1 MGQRNAYAR
10 QVVLVV
16 EDDPLLRMMAVDLVE
31 DAGFDAVEACGAD
44 QAIEIMESRDDIDV
58 LFTDVDMPGCMN
70 GVGLANWARAGNRP
84 LGIVVT
90 SGHHNPSN
98 ESLPVRSV
106 FFPKPYDFQK
116 VVDTLKLM
124 TV

>member
-1 MGQRNAYAR
+1 MGKRNAYAK

-31 DAGFDAVEACGAD
+31 DAGFDAIEASGAD
-44 QAIEIMESRDDIDV
+44 EAMEIMESRSDIDV
-58 LFTDVDMPGCMN
+58 LFTDVDMPGSMN
-70 GVGLANWARAGNRP
+70 GVGLANWARRSNTP
-84 LGIVVT
+84 LGIMLT
-90 SGHHNPSN
+90 SGHHNPSD
-98 ESLPVRSV
+98 EALPERSV
-106 FFPKPYDFQK
+106 FFPKPYDFKK

>member
-31 DAGFDAVEACGAD
+31 DAGFCAVEASGAD
-44 QAIEIMESRDDIDV
+44 EAIEIMESRADIDV

-70 GVGLANWARAGNRP
+70 GLGLANWARASNKP

-90 SGHHNPSN
+90 SGHQNPSN
-98 ESLPVRSV
+98 ETLPVRSV
-106 FFPKPYDFQK
+106 FFPKPYDFRK

>member
-44 QAIEIMESRDDIDV
+44 EAMEILDSRHDIDV
-58 LFTDVDMPGCMN
+58 LFTDVDMPGSMN
-70 GVGLANWARAGNRP
+70 GVGLANWARRANTP

-90 SGHHNPSN
+90 SGHQNPS
-98 ESLPVRSV
+98 EDALPERSV
-106 FFPKPYDFQK
+106 FFPKPYDFTK
-116 VVDTLKLM
+116 VVDTLRMM

>member
-44 QAIEIMESRDDIDV
+44 EAMEILDSRHDIDV
-58 LFTDVDMPGCMN
+58 LFTDVDMPGSMN
-70 GVGLANWARAGNRP
+70 GVGLANWARRTNTP

-90 SGHHNPSN
+90 SGHHNPA
-98 ESLPVRSV
+98 EVSLPERSV
-106 FFPKPYDFQK
+106 FFPKPYDFTK
-116 VVDTLKLM
+116 VVDTLRMM

>member
-31 DAGFDAVEACGAD
+31 DAGFDAVEATGAD
-44 QAIEIMESRDDIDV
+44 QAIEIMESRTDIDV

-70 GVGLANWARAGNRP
+70 GVGLANWARAANTP

-106 FFPKPYDFQK
+106 FFPKPNDFQK
-116 VVDTLKLM
+116 VVDILKLM

>member
-1 MGQRNAYAR
+1 MGQRNAYAK

-31 DAGFDAVEACGAD
+31 DAGFDAVEATGAD
-44 QAIEIMESRDDIDV
+44 EAIEIMESRTDIDV

-70 GVGLANWARAGNRP
+70 GVGLANWARAGNTP

-90 SGHHNPSN
+90 SGHHNPSK
-98 ESLPVRSV
+98 ESLPARSV

>member
-1 MGQRNAYAR
+1 MGQRNAYGR

-31 DAGFDAVEACGAD
+31 DAGFDAVEASGAD
-44 QAIEIMESRDDIDV
+44 EAIRIMESRSDIDV
-58 LFTDVDMPGCMN
+58 LFTDVDMPGSMN
-70 GVGLANWARAGNRP
+70 GVGLANWARDVSTP
-84 LGIVVT
+84 LGILVT
-90 SGHHNPSN
+90 SGHQNPSDAA
-98 ESLPVRSV
+98 LPARSV

-124 TV
+124 TN

>member
-44 QAIEIMESRDDIDV
+44 EAMEILDSRHDIDV
-58 LFTDVDMPGCMN
+58 LFTDVDMPGSMN
-70 GVGLANWARAGNRP
+70 GVGLANWARKTNIP

-90 SGHHNPSN
+90 SGHQNPS
-98 ESLPVRSV
+98 EDSLPERSV
-106 FFPKPYDFQK
+106 FFPKPYDFTK
-116 VVDTLKLM
+116 VVDTLRMM